1 MFSRRFLPA
10 ALLAGWLSLTG
21 GGPGVADGPPQGK
34 DRAKASSDRSGKD
47 AEADPRRLA
56 EEARRLGLKEIP
68 RVHLYRANSSA
79 DQKKYKKAIAHFTK
93 VIEEIGLE
101 NSCRS

>member
-10 ALLAGWLSLTG
+10 ALLAGWLGLAG
-21 GGPGVADGPPQGK
+21 GGPGVADGPPPAKDRPRPNTNAPGK
-34 DRAKASSDRSGKD
+34 DP
-47 AEADPRRLA
+47 ETDPKRLA
-56 EEARRLGLKEIP
+56 EQARRLGLKEIP